1 MARRRQSRRPC
12 AGVTILIQKD
22 FSPHT
27 KSRFEEQKCQR
38 IRKKAIE
45 NYIGN
50 TVTLLFGQIDLA
62 AAPGLGPIPFPTVM
76 MHHHPAVVIRHLM
89 RKTKNDKEN
98 GKENGCVIATGFT
111 TDITPTHTL
120 PLDGNII
127 NGITATITTGVG
139 NPRLCHRPVIQL
151 KHPP

>member
-1 MARRRQSRRPC
+1 MARRRQSRHPC
-12 AGVTILIQKD
+12 TKVTILIQND

-27 KSRFEEQKCQR
+27 KSRFEEEKCQR
-38 IRKKAIE
+38 IRKKMIE

-50 TVTLLFGQIDLA
+50 TVTHLFGQIDLA
-62 AAPGLGPIPFPTVM
+62 AARGLGPIPFPTVM
-76 MHHHPAVVIRHLM
+76 MHHPAVVIRHLM

-98 GKENGCVIATGFT
+98 RENGFVIATGFT
-111 TDITPTHTL
+111 TDTTPTHTL

-127 NGITATITTGVG
+127 DGITAMITTGVG
-139 NPRLCHRPVIQL
+139 NPRLCHHPVIQL

>member
-1 MARRRQSRRPC
+1 MARRRRSRPC

-38 IRKKAIE
+38 IRKKTIE
-45 NYIGN
+45 NCIGN
-50 TVTLLFGQIDLA
+50 TVTHLFGQIDLA
-62 AAPGLGPIPFPTVM
+62 AARGLGPIPFPTVM

-127 NGITATITTGVG
+127 NGITATITTGVLG

-151 KHPP
+151 KRPP